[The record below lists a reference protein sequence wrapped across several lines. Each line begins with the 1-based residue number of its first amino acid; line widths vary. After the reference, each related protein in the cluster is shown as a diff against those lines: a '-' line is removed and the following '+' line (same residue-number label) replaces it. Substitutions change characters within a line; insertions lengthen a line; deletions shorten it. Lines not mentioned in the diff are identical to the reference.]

1 MQKRDSSQERAAS
14 GARESYAQSAE
25 GSGSAGAEKPEG
37 RVCSRDFSVT
47 SRDPVSYS
55 DTSLGPA

>member
-14 GARESYAQSAE
+14 CAQVSYAQSTE
-25 GSGSAGAEKPEG
+25 GSGRAGAEKPEG
-37 RVCSRDFSVT
+37 RVCSRDFSVI
-47 SRDPVSYS
+47 SRDPVSHS